1 MATILTRRALV
12 LLVAGIMMS
21 ASGVAHADGFSEKG
35 RWIVNVNEATFDQL
49 KTIPGVG
56 SEIAD
61 EIFRHRP
68 YSKVED
74 LVRVKGIGERKL
86 ESIRPY
92 VKVKGPNEPYREKK
106 K

>member
-1 MATILTRRALV
+1 MA

-21 ASGVAHADGFSEKG
+21 AFGVAHADGSSEKG
-35 RWIVNVNEATFDQL
+35 KWIVNVNEATFDQL

-68 YSKVED
+68 YSKPED
-74 LVRVKGIGERKL
+74 LTRVKGIGERKL

-92 VKVKGPNEPYREKK
+92 VKVKGPTEPYKEKK
-106 K
+106 SN